1 MSDLQIINPSTPGA
15 MDQLAGMLL
24 GQNNMRYRAAKSG
37 FVVNGRKRH
46 TTQVFNSKLGIWMNS
61 LLLKDEWEEL
71 DTAIVRAANSRL
83 RFVGDLARL
92 GLTKQL
98 GGIGSMISQWN
109 KASAMTAASVS
120 MDGRSQGDADRVDYT
135 LSAVP
140 VPVIFKPYH
149 FGSRELASSRNSGDA
164 IETGHAQAA
173 ARVVVE
179 KLEAM
184 AVNGLSGF
192 QFNSQQIYGLTNH
205 PDRNTGSGSD
215 WGTAANVL
223 TTVQAMI
230 AAAEAD
236 NHFGPYNLYA
246 ARTQYSQ
253 ARNTF
258 FTDGSG
264 DTPYDRV
271 LRMTG
276 IQEFSPLDDLADG
289 SCVLVQMDPECV
301 DLAFVPG
308 FGFGQ
313 PDATGVMPI
322 NGVTNLEWMSGD
334 GMTTYHKVLTIAVPR
349 IKSRQ
354 DGKSGIVHYTGI

>member
-1 MSDLQIINPSTPGA
+1 MTKLQILNPTAPGA
-15 MDQLAGMLL
+15 MDVLHGMLL
-24 GQNNMRYRAAKSG
+24 HPNGRYRKVKKG
-37 FVVNGRKRH
+37 FRINGRQRH
-46 TTQVFNSKLGIWMNS
+46 QTQVWNSKLGIWMNS

-83 RFVGDLARL
+83 RLIGDLARL
-92 GLTKQL
+92 GLVKRL
-98 GGIGSMISQWN
+98 GGIGTMISQWN
-109 KASAMTAASVS
+109 QASAMDAANVS
-120 MDGRSQGDADRVDYT
+120 MDGRSQGDADRVDYK

-179 KLEAM
+179 KLEAIG
-184 AVNGLSGF
+184 VNGLSGF
-192 QFNSQQIYGLTNH
+192 QFNSQLIYGLTNH

-215 WGTAANVL
+215 WGTVGNVL

-230 AAAEAD
+230 SAAETD
-236 NHFGPYNLYA
+236 NHFGPYHLYA
-246 ARTQYSQ
+246 ARTQFNQ
-253 ARNTF
+253 AKNLF

-271 LRMTG
+271 MRMSG
-276 IQEFSPLDDLADG
+276 MQGFFPLDDLADG
-289 SCVLVQMDPECV
+289 TCVLVQMDPEV
-301 DLAFVPG
+301 IDLAFVPG
-308 FGFGQ
+308 FGFGN
-313 PDATGVMPI
+313 PDETGVTPI

-334 GMTTYHKVLTIAVPR
+334 GMATYHKALTIAVPR
-349 IKSRQ
+349 VKSRY
-354 DGKSGIVHYTGI
+354 DGKSGIVHYDSI